1 MLFPYDGAVLN
12 ESAPVDSLI
21 VKSAASAPPV
31 IDQKVDFDIPYLPVF
46 ENLCTIEVFSVR
58 EKNDSLSPA
67 FPVFKLSSF
76 KNRYTNLEN
85 FLSKQFDINFSIVE
99 LNDDWGPGAL
109 DEDLDAI
116 IVSEETEKV
125 ASELNKKRA
134 LKGLNPLDIVTVS
147 LILDKKGEKIS
158 STRIR
163 NSEIDREGNK
173 A

>member
-1 MLFPYDGAVLN
+1 MKKYTKVCLGGTFDRIHIGHEKLLKIAFEVGEEVIIGLTSDTKAKRGRVN
-12 ESAPVDSLI
+12 E
-21 VKSAASAPPV
+21 
-31 IDQKVDFDIPYLPVF
+31 
-46 ENLCTIEVFSVR
+46 
-58 EKNDSLSPA
+58 
-67 FPVFKLSSF
+67 KLSSF
-76 KNRYTNLEN
+76 KNRYTNLGN
-85 FLSKQFDINFSIVE
+85 FLSKQFDNNFSIVE

>member
-1 MLFPYDGAVLN
+1 MKKYGKVCLGGTFDRIHVGHERLLKTAFEVGEEVIIGLTSDTKARKGRGN
-12 ESAPVDSLI
+12 E
-21 VKSAASAPPV
+21 
-31 IDQKVDFDIPYLPVF
+31 
-46 ENLCTIEVFSVR
+46 
-58 EKNDSLSPA
+58 
-67 FPVFKLSSF
+67 KLSSF
-76 KNRYTNLEN
+76 KNRYTNLET
-85 FLSKQFDINFSIVE
+85 FLSKKFDNNFSIVK
-99 LNDDWGPGAL
+99 LNDDWGPSAL

-134 LKGLNPLDIVTVS
+134 LEGLNPLDIVTVS

>member
-1 MLFPYDGAVLN
+1 MKKYTKVCLGGTFDRIHIGHEKLLKIAFEVGDEVIIGLTSDTKAKKGRGN
-12 ESAPVDSLI
+12 E
-21 VKSAASAPPV
+21 
-31 IDQKVDFDIPYLPVF
+31 
-46 ENLCTIEVFSVR
+46 
-58 EKNDSLSPA
+58 
-67 FPVFKLSSF
+67 KLSSF
-76 KNRYTNLEN
+76 KNRYTNLET
-85 FLSKQFDINFSIVE
+85 FLTKKFDNNFSIVK
-99 LNDDWGPGAL
+99 LDDDWGPGAL

-134 LKGLNPLDIVTVS
+134 LEGLNPLDIVTVS

>member
-1 MLFPYDGAVLN
+1 MKKYTKVCLGGTFDRIHIGHEKLLKIAFEVGEEVIIGLTSDTKAKKGRGN
-12 ESAPVDSLI
+12 E
-21 VKSAASAPPV
+21 
-31 IDQKVDFDIPYLPVF
+31 
-46 ENLCTIEVFSVR
+46 
-58 EKNDSLSPA
+58 
-67 FPVFKLSSF
+67 KLSSF
-76 KNRYTNLEN
+76 KNRYTNLET
-85 FLSKQFDINFSIVE
+85 FLTKKFGNNFSIVK

-134 LKGLNPLDIVTVS
+134 LEGLNPLDIVTVS
-147 LILDKKGEKIS
+147 LILDKKGKKIS

>member
-1 MLFPYDGAVLN
+1 MKKYTKVCLGGTFDRIHIGHERLLKIAFEVGEEVIIGLTSDTKAKRGRVN
-12 ESAPVDSLI
+12 E
-21 VKSAASAPPV
+21 
-31 IDQKVDFDIPYLPVF
+31 
-46 ENLCTIEVFSVR
+46 
-58 EKNDSLSPA
+58 
-67 FPVFKLSSF
+67 KLSSF

-163 NSEIDREGNK
+163 NSQIDREGNK

>member
-1 MLFPYDGAVLN
+1 MKKYTKVCLGGTFDRIHIGHEKLLKIAFEVGEEVIIGLTSDTKAKKGRGN
-12 ESAPVDSLI
+12 E
-21 VKSAASAPPV
+21 
-31 IDQKVDFDIPYLPVF
+31 
-46 ENLCTIEVFSVR
+46 
-58 EKNDSLSPA
+58 
-67 FPVFKLSSF
+67 KLSSY
-76 KNRYTNLEN
+76 KNRYSNLEIY
-85 FLSKQFDINFSIVE
+85 LSNKFGNNFSIVK

-109 DEDLDAI
+109 DDDLDAI

>member
-1 MLFPYDGAVLN
+1 MKKYTKVCLGGTFDRIHIGHERLLKIAFEVGEEVIIGLTSDTKAKRGRVN
-12 ESAPVDSLI
+12 E
-21 VKSAASAPPV
+21 
-31 IDQKVDFDIPYLPVF
+31 
-46 ENLCTIEVFSVR
+46 
-58 EKNDSLSPA
+58 
-67 FPVFKLSSF
+67 KLSSF

-85 FLSKQFDINFSIVE
+85 FLSKQFDINFTIVE

>member
-1 MLFPYDGAVLN
+1 MKKYTKVCLGGTFDRIHIGHERLLKIAFEVGEEVIIGLTSDTKAKRGRVN
-12 ESAPVDSLI
+12 E
-21 VKSAASAPPV
+21 
-31 IDQKVDFDIPYLPVF
+31 
-46 ENLCTIEVFSVR
+46 
-58 EKNDSLSPA
+58 
-67 FPVFKLSSF
+67 KLSSF
-76 KNRYTNLEN
+76 KNRYTNLET
-85 FLSKQFDINFSIVE
+85 FLTKKFGNNFSIVK

-134 LKGLNPLDIVTVS
+134 LEGLNPLDIVTVS

>member
-1 MLFPYDGAVLN
+1 MKKYGKVCLGGTFDRIHIGHERLLKIAFEVGEEVIIGLTSDTKAKRGRVN
-12 ESAPVDSLI
+12 E
-21 VKSAASAPPV
+21 
-31 IDQKVDFDIPYLPVF
+31 
-46 ENLCTIEVFSVR
+46 
-58 EKNDSLSPA
+58 
-67 FPVFKLSSF
+67 KLSSF

>member
-1 MLFPYDGAVLN
+1 MKKYTKVCLGGTFDRIHIGHERLLKIAFEVGEEVIIGLTSDTKAKRGRVN
-12 ESAPVDSLI
+12 E
-21 VKSAASAPPV
+21 
-31 IDQKVDFDIPYLPVF
+31 
-46 ENLCTIEVFSVR
+46 
-58 EKNDSLSPA
+58 
-67 FPVFKLSSF
+67 KLSSF
-76 KNRYTNLEN
+76 KNRYTNLET
-85 FLSKQFDINFSIVE
+85 FLTKKFDNNFSIVK
-99 LNDDWGPGAL
+99 LDDDWGPGAL

>member
-1 MLFPYDGAVLN
+1 MKKYTKVCLGGTFDRIHIGHERLLKIAFEVGEEVIIGLTSDTKAKRGRVN
-12 ESAPVDSLI
+12 E
-21 VKSAASAPPV
+21 
-31 IDQKVDFDIPYLPVF
+31 
-46 ENLCTIEVFSVR
+46 
-58 EKNDSLSPA
+58 
-67 FPVFKLSSF
+67 KLSSF
-76 KNRYTNLEN
+76 KNRYTNLET
-85 FLSKQFDINFSIVE
+85 FLTKKFDNIFSIVK

>member
-1 MLFPYDGAVLN
+1 MKKYTKVCLGGTFDRIHIGHEKLLKIAFEVGEEVIIGLTSDTKAKKGRGN
-12 ESAPVDSLI
+12 E
-21 VKSAASAPPV
+21 
-31 IDQKVDFDIPYLPVF
+31 
-46 ENLCTIEVFSVR
+46 
-58 EKNDSLSPA
+58 
-67 FPVFKLSSF
+67 KLSSF
-76 KNRYTNLEN
+76 KNRYSNLEF
-85 FLSKQFDINFSIVE
+85 FLSNKFGNNFSIVK

>member
-1 MLFPYDGAVLN
+1 MKKYTKVCLGGTFDRIHIGHERLLKIAFEVGEEVIIGLTSDTKAKKGRGN
-12 ESAPVDSLI
+12 E
-21 VKSAASAPPV
+21 
-31 IDQKVDFDIPYLPVF
+31 
-46 ENLCTIEVFSVR
+46 
-58 EKNDSLSPA
+58 
-67 FPVFKLSSF
+67 KLSSF

>member
-1 MLFPYDGAVLN
+1 MKKYTKVCLGGTFDRIHIGHEKLLKIAFEVGEEVIIGLTSDTKAKKGRGN
-12 ESAPVDSLI
+12 E
-21 VKSAASAPPV
+21 
-31 IDQKVDFDIPYLPVF
+31 
-46 ENLCTIEVFSVR
+46 
-58 EKNDSLSPA
+58 
-67 FPVFKLSSF
+67 KLSSF

-109 DEDLDAI
+109 DDDLDAI

-134 LKGLNPLDIVTVS
+134 LKGFNPLDIVTVS

>member
-1 MLFPYDGAVLN
+1 MGGTFDRIHIGHEKLLKIAFEVGEEVIIGLTSDTKAKKGRGN
-12 ESAPVDSLI
+12 E
-21 VKSAASAPPV
+21 
-31 IDQKVDFDIPYLPVF
+31 
-46 ENLCTIEVFSVR
+46 
-58 EKNDSLSPA
+58 
-67 FPVFKLSSF
+67 KLSSF
-76 KNRYTNLEN
+76 KNRYTNLET
-85 FLSKQFDINFSIVE
+85 FLTKKFDNNFSIVK
-99 LNDDWGPGAL
+99 LDDDWGPGAL